1 MALTHRLYMAAAGVL
16 LLLAAAMAPAAAR
29 TAWTEFRSGNF
40 VIYSNAQPARA
51 RALIENLESF
61 RLFLRL
67 ATNVDSTSGSLPLTV
82 FAFRDARSFQKFAG
96 TPGVAGFYVDT
107 LDGAAAFAEVPKA
120 KGPQQAQGRLNLFHE
135 YVHYYLRQF
144 SGFHYPMW
152 FDEGFAEYLSTFAMK
167 DGVAT
172 VGLPAPQRVG
182 ALRDDTWASLD
193 VLFSANAGY
202 ISGQRLG
209 FHPTTFYAE
218 SWLVVHY
225 LESDRERRR
234 ALRRYL
240 AALNRGVPYLEAYK
254 ASFAT
259 PIDRMFKDVKAYWKS
274 KRLPYLQYDLTK
286 LKFAPQVSVRKLEAK
301 ESPLVLARA
310 NAFLAGQN
318 LYRNH
323 MRAKI
328 KKILK
333 RNKSALAPRLLLARI
348 EITQD
353 NLRRAQ
359 GVVAT
364 LEAMAPDDP
373 KVQAVAG
380 ALRVKQAAG
389 AKDPTSRVAL
399 MAKGRGLLQAAVAAN
414 PRDVWALYHLGYSY
428 LDADQAMARMG
439 LVPLARARAL
449 LPQNEDIRLTYARLA
464 ARAGRV
470 EEARTALK
478 ELAKWSRSKD
488 METQAKAVLFLL
500 PKGPKAGMN
509 APKSP

>member
-1 MALTHRLYMAAAGVL
+1 
-16 LLLAAAMAPAAAR
+16 
-29 TAWTEFRSGNF
+29 
-40 VIYSNAQPARA
+40 
-51 RALIENLESF
+51 
-61 RLFLRL
+61 
-67 ATNVDSTSGSLPLTV
+67 
-82 FAFRDARSFQKFAG
+82 
-96 TPGVAGFYVDT
+96 
-107 LDGAAAFAEVPKA
+107 
-120 KGPQQAQGRLNLFHE
+120 
-135 YVHYYLRQF
+135 
-144 SGFHYPMW
+144 
-152 FDEGFAEYLSTFAMK
+152 
-167 DGVAT
+167 
-172 VGLPAPQRVG
+172 
-182 ALRDDTWASLD
+182 
-193 VLFSANAGY
+193 
-202 ISGQRLG
+202 
-209 FHPTTFYAE
+209 
-218 SWLVVHY
+218 
-225 LESDRERRR
+225 
-234 ALRRYL
+234 
-240 AALNRGVPYLEAYK
+240 
-254 ASFAT
+254 
-259 PIDRMFKDVKAYWKS
+259 
-274 KRLPYLQYDLTK
+274 
-286 LKFAPQVSVRKLEAK
+286 
-301 ESPLVLARA
+301 LVLARA

-359 GVVAT
+359 AVVAT

-389 AKDPTSRVAL
+389 AKDPTSRAAL
-399 MAKGRGLLQAAVAAN
+399 MAKGRGLLQAAVGAN